1 MGFLQASNG
10 IDSKANILVT
20 GSIFGTSNATFTS
33 TISGSTVNAS
43 GTVSGSI
50 ISASGDIV
58 AGDDIFVQGMDNAG
72 SFTSAVNT
80 IVVRSAT
87 TGQLLTIPTSSFQ
100 VPAIVEYDLQTGGTA
115 SYTAA
120 TTPSVSQLNGG
131 FITIVPTSEPML
143 SLDLSGITTDYRVE
157 IISYGN
163 GLNDERCN
171 LQIRTPNTGN
181 GWNAY
186 LTGWYTGTQ
195 ESEGYQWITSGNGN
209 TLFNTQTT
217 INRRLDSSSRTII
230 TIDIS
235 TKYIFVHCSNISD

>member
-10 IDSKANILVT
+10 IDSKANVLVS

-33 TISGSTVNAS
+33 TISGS
-43 GTVSGSI
+43 I
-50 ISASGDIV
+50 ISASDDIV
-58 AGDDIFVQGMDNAG
+58 VGDEVFVKGMENAG
-72 SFTSAVNT
+72 SFGTAVNT
-80 IVVRSAT
+80 IVVRNAT

-120 TTPSVSQLNGG
+120 TNPSVSQLNGG

-143 SLDLSGITTDYRVE
+143 SLDLSSITTDYRVE

-171 LQIRTPNTGN
+171 LQIKTPNTGN

-195 ESEGYQWITSGNGN
+195 ESNGYQWITNGNGN
-209 TLFNTQTT
+209 TLFNTLGAV
-217 INRRLDSSSRTII
+217 NRRLDSSSRTII
-230 TIDIS
+230 AIDIS
-235 TKYIFVHCSNISD
+235 TKYIFVQCSNISD